1 MKLNNTFA
9 IGCLVQWYEIEMVE
23 QYIISVKK
31 AVEHIDNEENIM
43 VDFLLVTNQEL
54 EKINDDI
61 TMEEIENKFTNLI
74 LSLSSRAIVNF
85 KVTD

>member
-61 TMEEIENKFTNLI
+61 INLK
-74 LSLSSRAIVNF
+74 SEVG
-85 KVTD
+85 D

>member
-74 LSLSSRAIVNF
+74 LSLSSRAIVIF
-85 KVTD
+85 

>member
-43 VDFLLVTNQEL
+43 VDFL
-54 EKINDDI
+54 
-61 TMEEIENKFTNLI
+61 
-74 LSLSSRAIVNF
+74 
-85 KVTD
+85 

>member
-61 TMEEIENKFTNLI
+61 TMEDIENNLLI
-74 LSLSSRAIVNF
+74 
-85 KVTD
+85 